1 MLKKIKLWYSIAE
14 TKKSLIA
21 RHVFFTVLRVV
32 TWILSPIFA
41 AKVTVALMNADYGGA
56 ILNLGIELAIILI
69 GFTCWHLVYWNATKI
84 FTNTY
89 CNVQSKIYRKSYRA
103 KTSNFKITSKEKLL
117 NIIGTDIDVVS
128 NFGDTLGTKIGRCVQ
143 VVTTLVIVF
152 ISNWVVGLAILAV
165 SVLDFFILLKLN
177 KSIANKKSKVYET
190 KDKIYEKFTQ
200 VLNDQEVIKEYNIGQ
215 QYHDMYFRRVE
226 KYAKAT
232 AKHKIACSIK
242 DNYFISIYKALIFVI
257 TVFMIFLVQNGTLD
271 LTLYFTLVPYLLT
284 SVELINEIINISASI
299 EDTDVSSKRID
310 TILNFTDEEFVKF
323 GNLTHY
329 LHRTNIT
336 FMDVS
341 YYNNDAD
348 SPYYGELKNVDM
360 CFNFGTLNLI
370 KGPRLCGKKTI
381 FNLLSHR
388 IKPWKGKILLNDID
402 IFEYSQSAYKDEMF
416 NTFAKPAFTNESILN
431 NFQMVEKNID
441 EIKLILAILGVLDT
455 IQALPN
461 GLDTNIYDAKL
472 SPLNM
477 FLLGLAMA
485 YLTKSRIVCVYEIP
499 TGLTTDEETMV
510 ESAIKK
516 LTESRTLLLFTNS
529 NLFDHMAGVIYT
541 LKNGVV
547 IDKTEKVS

>member
-1 MLKKIKLWYSIAE
+1 MFKKIKLWYSIAE

-21 RHVFFTVLRVV
+21 RHVFFTALRVV

-143 VVTTLVIVF
+143 VVTTLIIVF
-152 ISNWVVGLAILAV
+152 VANWVVGLAILAV

-177 KSIANKKSKVYET
+177 KNIARKKGKVYET

-299 EDTDVSSKRID
+299 EDTDVSSKRIN
-310 TILNFTDEEFVKF
+310 TILEFTDEEFVKF

-329 LHRTNIT
+329 LHRTNLT
-336 FMDVS
+336 LMDVS
-341 YYNNDAD
+341 YFNNDAD

-402 IFEYSQSAYKDEMF
+402 IFEYSQSAYKLEMF
-416 NTFAKPAFTNESILN
+416 NTFAKPVFTNDSILN
-431 NFQMVEKNID
+431 NFQMVEKNLE
-441 EIKLILAILGVLDT
+441 EIKLILAILGILET
-455 IQALPN
+455 IENLPN

-485 YLTKSRIVCVYEIP
+485 YLTKSSIVCIYEIP
-499 TGLTTDEETMV
+499 SGLSAEEEEIV
-510 ESAIKK
+510 VSAIKK
-516 LTESRTLLLFTNS
+516 LTESRTILLFTHS
-529 NLFDHMAGVIYT
+529 NLFDRLAGVIYT
-541 LKNGVV
+541 MKNGIVV
-547 IDKTEKVS
+547 DKTEKVA